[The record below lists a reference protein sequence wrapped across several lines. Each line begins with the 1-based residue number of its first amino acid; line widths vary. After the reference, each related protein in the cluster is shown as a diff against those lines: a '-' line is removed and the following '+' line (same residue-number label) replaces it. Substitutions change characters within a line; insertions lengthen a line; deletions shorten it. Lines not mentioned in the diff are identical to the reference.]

1 MVKTELE
8 IAGLKFN
15 YNEPSTL
22 EEAMSLV
29 TPRPDGSNPVLD
41 AAIDYVEYHK
51 VFSTLRRQLV
61 DWIEK
66 NTGTKRTRK
75 KETNEK
81 GVEVDVIT
89 EKEVPFIK
97 RAIAEDA
104 LTVDDAQ
111 EQLQVLAD
119 KPENDFARF
128 LNAERR
134 AKGPKK
140 LPKDIEQAVAKA
152 DENGQLEALANK
164 LSAVLGEDVEC
175 SVQAVGEA
183 MHKHRKQS
191 MDAALRAAQAQL
203 FS

>member
-8 IAGLKFN
+8 IAGIKFN
-15 YNEPSTL
+15 YQEPSSV
-22 EEAMSLV
+22 EEAVSLV

-41 AAIDYVEYHK
+41 ACVDYVEYHK

-66 NTGTKRTRK
+66 NTDARRARRA
-75 KETNEK
+75 ETNDK
-81 GVEVDVIT
+81 GVEVQVID

-97 RAIAEDA
+97 RAIAEELTSEEELSEA
-104 LTVDDAQ
+104 LQA
-111 EQLQVLAD
+111 LAD
-119 KPENDFARF
+119 KPENEFARF

-140 LPKDIEQAVAKA
+140 LPKDIETAVAKA
-152 DENGQLEALANK
+152 DADGNLEALANK

-175 SVQAVGEA
+175 TPQAVGEA